1 MDLSAIFAGLVSWP
15 YVLILLGILVVG
27 AAYALGVRRMLRT
40 NLAERL
46 HWWNCSAFAAGLLVL
61 LAALHPQMDR
71 LAHQWFWV
79 HMLQNESLAVVGS
92 LLLMLGMPAWA
103 LWYALPQ
110 QVRGSLL
117 RWVLQQGWPRVLLH
131 GIGRWM
137 LGPWVVCVIYVAS
150 FSVWHVPPLYDTAL
164 VHPPLYA
171 LELGMFLVT
180 GLLLWAQV
188 IPWRPGA
195 RARLN
200 PVPLMIFLV
209 VIGMHSNLLGS
220 LYMFSTA
227 PFYPY
232 YISLHSTAGAALVD
246 QHLAGAAMDV
256 PGTLLLWSALSV
268 LLWIWLSEDERAG
281 QTASPP
287 ASPATRP

>member
-15 YVLILLGILVVG
+15 YILILLGILLVG
-27 AAYALGVRRMLRT
+27 AAYALGVRRMLRA
-40 NLAERL
+40 NLTDRL
-46 HWWNCSAFAAGLLVL
+46 RWWNCSAFGAGLLVV
-61 LAALHPQMDR
+61 LAVLHPEMDR

-79 HMLQNESLAVVGS
+79 HMLQNESLAILGS
-92 LLLMLGMPAWA
+92 LLLILGMPAWA

-110 QVRGSLL
+110 QVRGFGL
-117 RWVLQQGWPRVLLH
+117 RWALQQVWPRVLSR
-131 GIGRWM
+131 GIGRWI
-137 LGPWVVCVIYVAS
+137 LGPWVVCVLYVVS
-150 FSVWHVPPLYDTAL
+150 FSVWHVPPLYDAAL

-171 LELGMFLVT
+171 LELGIFLIT
-180 GLLLWAQV
+180 GLLLWSQV
-188 IPWRPGA
+188 IPWRRGA
-195 RARLN
+195 RARLS
-200 PVPLMIFLV
+200 PVPSMIYLV
-209 VIGMHSNLLGS
+209 LIGMHSNLLGS
-220 LYMFSTA
+220 LYMFSTV

-268 LLWIWLSEDERAG
+268 LLWIWLREDERAG
-281 QTASPP
+281 QTAGTP